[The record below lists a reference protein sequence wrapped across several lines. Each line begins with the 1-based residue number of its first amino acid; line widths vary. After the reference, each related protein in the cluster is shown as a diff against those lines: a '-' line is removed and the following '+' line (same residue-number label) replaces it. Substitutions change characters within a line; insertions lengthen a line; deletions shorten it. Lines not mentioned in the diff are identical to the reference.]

1 MGMLQTVTAMR
12 GCSGETSSTCTA
24 SSGPSGTGFPSSI
37 SPFTIMNDF
46 IDFLECFLAGSS
58 GRGPSNTFECRAVRK
73 PRRLTVEVLVGF
85 ENDFEIIGFHCH
97 YYIQHGLVLHSVYA
111 WWEDPSN
118 VKP

>member
-1 MGMLQTVTAMR
+1 
-12 GCSGETSSTCTA
+12 
-24 SSGPSGTGFPSSI
+24 
-37 SPFTIMNDF
+37 
-46 IDFLECFLAGSS
+46 
-58 GRGPSNTFECRAVRK
+58 
-73 PRRLTVEVLVGF
+73 LVGF